1 MTVIRCEEQ
10 LSDTKGEDF
19 GIGGSRGVSVVAK
32 VDPGHREISQR
43 GEESKTDISS
53 NSCQGLAL

>member
-10 LSDTKGEDF
+10 LSDTRGEDF

-32 VDPGHREISQR
+32 ADPGHREVSQR
-43 GEESKTDISS
+43 
-53 NSCQGLAL
+53 